1 MIALLSWRV
10 WAGLA
15 LAIGLAFSHF
25 TAYRSG
31 KASVRAEWTAEKLA
45 QSEAARNREKAM
57 TIANQGVD
65 RELQA
70 EKKRR
75 AAAESR
81 LADGLRDF
89 TATLNSSDP
98 ATPSGATGAGGLERE
113 LLGQCANHL
122 AGLAQTADRLE
133 GKVVGLQSY
142 VGRVCLMPSN

>member
-1 MIALLSWRV
+1 MAALLNWRV
-10 WAGLA
+10 WAGLIVA
-15 LAIGLAFSHF
+15 LGLAFSHF
-25 TAYRSG
+25 TVYRSG

-81 LADGLRDF
+81 LADGLRDLESTIAAATD
-89 TATLNSSDP
+89 TAAPGSSDAP
-98 ATPSGATGAGGLERE
+98 FAGIAGE
-113 LLGQCANHL
+113 CARKLVLMDDYASKL
-122 AGLAQTADRLE
+122 AGTASA
-133 GKVVGLQSY
+133 LQSY
-142 VGRVCLMPSN
+142 VGKVCLMK

>member
-57 TIANQGVD
+57 TIACSRISD
-65 RELQA
+65 Y
-70 EKKRR
+70 KK
-75 AAAESR
+75 
-81 LADGLRDF
+81 
-89 TATLNSSDP
+89 
-98 ATPSGATGAGGLERE
+98 TPVYFCGICWKLIKGDKR
-113 LLGQCANHL
+113 
-122 AGLAQTADRLE
+122 
-133 GKVVGLQSY
+133 
-142 VGRVCLMPSN
+142 